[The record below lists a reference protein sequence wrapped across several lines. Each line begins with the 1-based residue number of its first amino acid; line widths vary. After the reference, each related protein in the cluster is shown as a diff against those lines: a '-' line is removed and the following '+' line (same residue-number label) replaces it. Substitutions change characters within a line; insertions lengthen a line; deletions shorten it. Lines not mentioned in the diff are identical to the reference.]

1 MTQLSRRAA
10 LGGLAAAA
18 ILPTIKARA
27 ADKTLVVGLNL
38 PLTGAAADGAT
49 LIRFGVETA
58 IDALN
63 GKGGVAGYR
72 FELLTLDDA
81 TATAGQYDPAQAA
94 VNARKM
100 VSNPAVIAAI
110 GPENSGSGKAMS
122 PILSQGSL
130 ATITPSATN
139 PDLTSP
145 KFAVQ
150 YHPAG
155 PAIFFRTVT
164 TDAYQGPS
172 MANFFFE
179 TLKLKTVFILDDSG
193 AYGVGLADAFEGHAR
208 TLGLS
213 VLGRDRVDP
222 QQADYSAIFTKIKG
236 LGCDAIYAGADAQ
249 AGVKLIKQGYDIV
262 PALVKGGGDGFF
274 GPELLA
280 GAGFPAMDGWY
291 VTIAS
296 PHVTGAEDV
305 APWVKAYEA
314 KYSRQPSDYAITA
327 YDAMLVIADAVER
340 VAKAGPVTR
349 VAMRNAIA
357 SAKVQTL
364 QGEVS
369 FDENGDLASRT
380 VSIFQ
385 VKRDTAYPAGDV
397 LHNYRYIGVAPQ
409 V

>member
-10 LGGLAAAA
+10 LGGLTAAA
-18 ILPTIKARA
+18 ILPTVNARA
-27 ADKTLVVGLNL
+27 ADKTLVIGLDL
-38 PLTGAAADGAT
+38 PLTGTAADSAN
-49 LIRFGVETA
+49 LIRYGVETA
-58 IDALN
+58 IATLN
-63 GKGGVAGYR
+63 DKGGVAGYR

-94 VNARKM
+94 VNARRM

-122 PILSQGSL
+122 PILSRGSL

-179 TLKLKTVFILDDSG
+179 MLKLKTVFILDDGG
-193 AYGVGLADAFEGHAR
+193 AYGVGLADAFESHASKV
-208 TLGLS
+208 GLS

-222 QQADYSAIFTKIKG
+222 LQADYSGIFTKIKG
-236 LGCDAIYAGADAQ
+236 LNPDAIYAGSDAQ

-262 PALVKGGGDGFF
+262 PRLVKGGGDGFF

-280 GAGFPAMDGWY
+280 GAGFPSVEGWY

-305 APWVKAYEA
+305 VPWVRAYQA

-349 VAMRNAIA
+349 VAMRGAIA

-385 VKRDTAYPAGDV
+385 VKRDPAYPPGDV